1 MMNWLI
7 HTNAGLAT
15 RILAGAIIFL
25 CLAISDLKKRG
36 SQATRWRE
44 YLFLLVV
51 VVASIVYGVLNDQ
64 ITSRISWEYFYY
76 GKELGHVLG
85 PEVPPDRAAM
95 GWQAAKIGAMATW
108 SAGLFIGVS
117 LLIAN
122 NPSQR
127 WPRLNYRELLKTLP
141 AIFAITIIFAVIL
154 GWIGWHGGLNWMSE
168 DFRLMF
174 ETNIFRPQHFLA
186 TYGVHLGGYVGGLI
200 GTIVAV
206 CWIVVKRKRLAGE
219 DVTFADF
226 DTTRPSP

>member
-51 VVASIVYGVLNDQ
+51 VAASVLYGVLNDQ
-64 ITSRISWEYFYY
+64 ITSAISWEYFYY

-95 GWQAAKIGAMATW
+95 GWRRGRQGCS
-108 SAGLFIGVS
+108 SAW
-117 LLIAN
+117 
-122 NPSQR
+122 R
-127 WPRLNYRELLKTLP
+127 
-141 AIFAITIIFAVIL
+141 
-154 GWIGWHGGLNWMSE
+154 
-168 DFRLMF
+168 
-174 ETNIFRPQHFLA
+174 
-186 TYGVHLGGYVGGLI
+186 
-200 GTIVAV
+200 
-206 CWIVVKRKRLAGE
+206 C
-219 DVTFADF
+219 
-226 DTTRPSP
+226 